1 MYKIAPSII
10 AANFAKLGEEIVNVL
25 ASGADI
31 IHIEVMNRHFIP
43 TYRNGSKA
51 CAAIR
56 PITQA
61 PIEIHLTSGYNIENS
76 LNDLVPE
83 YAKAGAN
90 IITFHPEAVDRDAY
104 NLPSFEN
111 IERIVDLIHENGC
124 KAGLA
129 FNAGTPFSYLDHV
142 ISKVDVVLIMSK
154 QTGLISGQKF
164 IPEAINKVRLARKK
178 INDSGRNII
187 LEVHGD
193 VNLGNIAQIA
203 MAGADTF
210 VIGAALYEAGN
221 DNDPNCYDSIIA
233 TLRAE
238 LAKVS
243 S

>member
-10 AANFAKLGEEIVNVL
+10 SANFAKLGEEIINVL

-31 IHIEVMNRHFIP
+31 VHLEVMNKHFIP
-43 TYRNGSKA
+43 TFKNGSKA

-61 PIEIHLTSGYNIENS
+61 PIEIHLTSGYNVDHS
-76 LNDLVPE
+76 LNNLVPE

-111 IERIVDLIHENGC
+111 IERTIDLIHEHGC

-129 FNAGTPFSYLDHV
+129 LNAGTPFSYLDHV

-164 IPEAINKVRLARKK
+164 IPEAINKVRTARKK
-178 INDSGRNII
+178 INESGRNII

-210 VIGAALYEAGN
+210 VVGSAIYEAGN
-221 DNDPNCYDSIIA
+221 EADPNQYDSIVA
-233 TLRAE
+233 ALHAE

>member
-1 MYKIAPSII
+1 
-10 AANFAKLGEEIVNVL
+10 
-25 ASGADI
+25 
-31 IHIEVMNRHFIP
+31 
-43 TYRNGSKA
+43 
-51 CAAIR
+51 
-56 PITQA
+56 
-61 PIEIHLTSGYNIENS
+61 
-76 LNDLVPE
+76 
-83 YAKAGAN
+83 
-90 IITFHPEAVDRDAY
+90 
-104 NLPSFEN
+104 
-111 IERIVDLIHENGC
+111 
-124 KAGLA
+124 
-129 FNAGTPFSYLDHV
+129 
-142 ISKVDVVLIMSK
+142 MSK

>member
-1 MYKIAPSII
+1 MYKIASSII
-10 AANFAKLGEEIVNVL
+10 SANFAKLGEEIVTVI

-31 IHIEVMNRHFIP
+31 VHIEVMNKHFVP
-43 TYRNGSKA
+43 TFRNGSKA

-61 PIEIHLTSGYNIENS
+61 PIEIHLTSGYNVDHS

-83 YAKAGAN
+83 YAKAGAS
-90 IITFHPEAVDRDAY
+90 IITFHPQAADRDAY

-111 IERIVDLIHENGC
+111 IERTIDLIHEHGC

-142 ISKVDVVLIMSK
+142 ISKIDVVLIMSK
-154 QTGLISGQKF
+154 QTGLIVGQKF
-164 IPEAINKVRLARKK
+164 IPESINKIRMARKK
-178 INDSGRNII
+178 INDSGRNIA

-193 VNLGNIAQIA
+193 LNLGNIAQVA

-210 VIGAALYEAGN
+210 VLGSALFEAGN
-221 DNDPNCYDSIIA
+221 ENDPNHYDSIIA
-233 TLRAE
+233 ALRAE
-238 LAKVS
+238 IEKAG
-243 S
+243 

>member
-10 AANFAKLGEEIVNVL
+10 SANFAKLGEEIINVL

-31 IHIEVMNRHFIP
+31 VHLEVMNKHFVP
-43 TYRNGSKA
+43 TFRNGSKA

-61 PIEIHLTSGYNIENS
+61 PIEIHLTSGYNVDNS

-111 IERIVDLIHENGC
+111 IERIINLIHENGC

-142 ISKVDVVLIMSK
+142 INKIDVVLIMSK

-164 IPEAINKVRLARKK
+164 IPEAINKVRMARKK
-178 INDSGRNII
+178 INESGRNII

-203 MAGADTF
+203 MARADTF
-210 VIGAALYEAGN
+210 VVGSTIYEAGN
-221 DNDPNCYDSIIA
+221 ETDPNQYDSIVA
-233 TLRAE
+233 ALHSE
-238 LAKVS
+238 LAKVGS
-243 S
+243 

>member
-1 MYKIAPSII
+1 MYKIASSII
-10 AANFAKLGEEIVNVL
+10 SANFAKLGEEIVTVI

-31 IHIEVMNRHFIP
+31 VHIEVMNKHFVP
-43 TYRNGSKA
+43 TFRNGSKA

-61 PIEIHLTSGYNIENS
+61 PIEIHLTSGYNADHS

-83 YAKAGAN
+83 YAKAGAS
-90 IITFHPEAVDRDAY
+90 IITFHPQAADRDPY

-111 IERIVDLIHENGC
+111 IERTIDLIHEHGC

-142 ISKVDVVLIMSK
+142 ISKIDVVLIMSK
-154 QTGLISGQKF
+154 QTGLIVGQKF
-164 IPEAINKVRLARKK
+164 IPESINKIRTARKK
-178 INDSGRNII
+178 INDSGRNIA

-193 VNLGNIAQIA
+193 LNLGNIAQIA

-210 VIGAALYEAGN
+210 VIGSALFEAGN
-221 DNDPNCYDSIIA
+221 ENDPNHYDSVIA
-233 TLRAE
+233 ALRAE
-238 LAKVS
+238 IEKAG
-243 S
+243 

>member
-10 AANFAKLGEEIVNVL
+10 AANFGKLGEEIVNVL

-31 IHIEVMNRHFIP
+31 IHIEVMNKHFVP

-90 IITFHPEAVDRDAY
+90 IITFHPEAVDRDPY

-129 FNAGTPFSYLDHV
+129 LNAGTPFSYLDHV
-142 ISKVDVVLIMSK
+142 ISKIDVVLIMSK
-154 QTGLISGQKF
+154 QTGLMIGQKF
-164 IPEAINKVRLARKK
+164 IPEAINKVRMARKK

-203 MAGADTF
+203 MAGAEPF
-210 VIGAALYEAGN
+210 VVGSAVFVAGN
-221 DNDPNCYDSIIA
+221 ETDPKHYDSISA
-233 TLRAE
+233 ARRSE
-238 LAKVS
+238 LANVS
-243 S
+243 T

>member
-10 AANFAKLGEEIVNVL
+10 SANFAKLGEEIINVL

-31 IHIEVMNRHFIP
+31 IHLEVMNRHFVP
-43 TYRNGSKA
+43 TFKNGSKA

-61 PIEIHLTSGYNIENS
+61 PIEIHLTSGFNVDSS
-76 LNDLVPE
+76 LNDIVPE

-90 IITFHPEAVDRDAY
+90 IIIFHPEAVDRDAY

-111 IERIVDLIHENGC
+111 IGLVIDLIHANGC

-142 ISKVDVVLIMSK
+142 IDKVDVVLIMSK

-164 IPEAINKVRLARKK
+164 IPETINKVRTARKK
-178 INDSGRNII
+178 INDSGRNIV

-193 VNLGNIAQIA
+193 VNSGNIAQIA
-203 MAGADTF
+203 AAGSDAF
-210 VIGAALYEAGN
+210 VVGSAVYDAGN
-221 DNDPNCYDSIIA
+221 ETDPNRYDSIIA
-233 TLRAE
+233 ALRTE
-238 LAKVS
+238 LAKVGS
-243 S
+243 